1 MQRARPGLSFWQQ
14 PPGAVLRSWLAAA
27 GMVLAVTGPAVAS
40 AEVLAPLPEAPEVNA
55 ARAELGRH
63 LFFDNRL
70 SGDTSHSCASCHDP
84 ALGWGTAEPMSHG
97 YTSVL
102 YFRNAPGLF
111 NVANRNVLMWD
122 GRLDGADL
130 GTAVRDM
137 LTESHTMNMDSRL
150 AQERLKQVP
159 EYMAMFEAAYGAEPY
174 GGRIYGAI
182 AEFLKTI
189 RTENAPFDAY
199 LRGDEAA
206 LDDAAKRGLAL
217 FTGKAGCSACHS
229 GPMLSDGGLH
239 ATAVPDHPVLLGTAA
254 AGGATHAGHG
264 AHGAADDNPTGR
276 RQIAMLRHFATMGT
290 PNYMNLREDVG
301 HYVVSKDDSDRRRFV
316 TPSLWDVGQTAPY
329 MHSGVF
335 ATLDEVIGIY
345 DAGGG
350 EASNKSPLLQPLGL
364 GPVERADLLAFLES
378 LTGDPPDV
386 AVPDLPDYQMRP
398 LGSN

>member
-1 MQRARPGLSFWQQ
+1 
-14 PPGAVLRSWLAAA
+14 
-27 GMVLAVTGPAVAS
+27 MVGHANVAS
-40 AEVLAPLPEAPEVNA
+40 AEALAPLPEAPEVNA

-70 SGDTSHSCASCHDP
+70 SGDTSHACASCHDP

-111 NVANRNVLMWD
+111 NVAQRNYLMWD

-130 GTAVRDM
+130 GTLVRDM
-137 LTESHTMNMDSRL
+137 ITEAHTMNMDSRL

-182 AEFLKTI
+182 AEFMKTI

-199 LRGDEAA
+199 LHGDETA
-206 LDDAAKRGLAL
+206 LDDAARRGLAL
-217 FTGKAGCSACHS
+217 FTGKAGCTACHS

-239 ATAVPDHPVLLGTAA
+239 ATGVPDHPELLGTAA
-254 AGGATHAGHG
+254 AAGASHAGH
-264 AHGAADDNPTGR
+264 AADGENPTAQ

-290 PNYMNLREDVG
+290 PNYMNLRQDVG
-301 HYVVSKDDSDRRRFV
+301 HYVVTKDPSDIGKFV

-335 ATLDEVIGIY
+335 ATLDEVLDFY
-345 DAGGG
+345 NAGGG
-350 EASNKSPLLQPLGL
+350 DGPNKSPLLQPLGL
-364 GPVERADLLAFLES
+364 LAAERADLVAFLES
-378 LTGDPPDV
+378 LTGDAP
-386 AVPDLPDYQMRP
+386 AVEIPDLPDYQMRP